1 MRVQLRPV
9 AVALLALSST
19 TAFAA
24 DSSARDA
31 CADAARALVRQ
42 QTQWEESSR
51 SFGAPDVLHWRAY
64 DGTRGRCR
72 LDGQGRVVEVRV
84 DRWGREEI
92 EVWPPDSPSGIT
104 EERGYDREGGDFE
117 SFRTSSLGEC
127 QDACLRDPRCR
138 AYSFS
143 SLQARCWLKD
153 RVPPS
158 RPDREMVTG
167 VRSGGNGGG
176 PVSQLTEEWNSD
188 RRGGDYRSFRTDR
201 LGLCQEACRDEA
213 RCRAYT
219 FDPRAAVCYL
229 KDRVGPAFALEGRVS
244 GYKP

>member
-1 MRVQLRPV
+1 MKNRTRHALV
-9 AVALLALSST
+9 AALIAAT
-19 TAFAA
+19 TAPAFAQ
-24 DSSARDA
+24 SARDA

-42 QTQWEESSR
+42 QTTWEEGSR
-51 SFGAPDVLHWRAY
+51 SFGAPDVYYWRAY
-64 DGTRGRCR
+64 DGTQGRCR
-72 LDGQGRVVEVRV
+72 LDDRGRVVEVRV

-92 EVWPPDSPSGIT
+92 EVWPPDAPSGIT

-117 SFRTSSLGEC
+117 SLRTSSLGEC
-127 QDACLRDPRCR
+127 QAACLRDPRCR

-158 RPDREMVTG
+158 RPDREKVTG
-167 VRSGGNGGG
+167 VRSGGAGGG
-176 PVSQLTEEWNSD
+176 PFSSLTEEWNSD

-201 LGLCQEACRDEA
+201 LELCQEACRDEA

-229 KDRVGPAFALEGRVS
+229 KDRVGPAFSLEGRVS